1 MLELRVQ
8 DKLSL
13 NKYLLENLYL
23 INCIVFLTIRLYRII
38 IEVDVLFKNSFT

>member
-38 IEVDVLFKNSFT
+38 EVDVLFKNSFT